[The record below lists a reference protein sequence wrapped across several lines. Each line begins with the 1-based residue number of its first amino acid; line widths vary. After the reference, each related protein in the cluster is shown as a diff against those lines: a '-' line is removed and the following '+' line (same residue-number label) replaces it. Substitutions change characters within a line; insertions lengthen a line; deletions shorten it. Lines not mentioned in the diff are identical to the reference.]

1 MLEDSNA
8 GFLGYLFV
16 GHVSACGPGVPKCPT
31 HLLSASQKESLE
43 GQTQAVWLFIVLLC
57 KLHGA
62 IFTSFQ
68 KLELCC

>member
-16 GHVSACGPGVPKCPT
+16 GHVPTCGPGVPKCPT

-43 GQTQAVWLFIVLLC
+43 GQAQAMWLFIVLLC
-57 KLHGA
+57 KSHA
-62 IFTSFQ
+62 VIFTSFQ
-68 KLELCC
+68 